1 MAAIVVLFLAGCSKL
16 KLTYEYAD
24 WLVIYIV
31 EDNFD
36 LDKPQRV
43 RFKDGVESYCRWHR
57 KTMLPQYADL
67 LSAAADS
74 LGKGLRP
81 DGVDTGYAHFKRL
94 HRLTMEPTVDKAVD
108 LLLSLSPE
116 QVDNWLAKQ
125 QRKNQKLKKD
135 FSGSLNER
143 LERRYEK
150 TVDELQDWTGKL
162 SKEQKRQIRELSRS
176 LPWNGHLWLENRE
189 RVQVRLA
196 ALLKSKPDREEV
208 RKFMEDYFLHPE
220 RLRSPEYNLRIQEM
234 EGKTRAVIL
243 RVYGL
248 LTPQQR
254 RNFRTRIELL
264 SHDFRNMSR
273 QD

>member
-43 RFKDGVESYCRWHR
+43 RFKDGVESYFRWHR